1 MWLSKYE
8 PVLLAF
14 QQAKQALLDAVTLP
28 HPSPTAQFQLKTDAS
43 MTHIG
48 AALVQSE
55 NKEQPWLLVAF
66 YSKGLNSAQ
75 RKYSTYDHELL
86 AAFLSVKKF

>member
-1 MWLSKYE
+1 M
-8 PVLLAF
+8 
-14 QQAKQALLDAVTLP
+14 TLQ
-28 HPSPTAQFQLKTDAS
+28 HQSPTAQIQLNTDAS
-43 MTHIG
+43 TTHIE

-66 YSKGLNSAQ
+66 YSKGLNSAK
-75 RKYSTYDHELL
+75 RKYSIYDRELL